1 MVHYDPRYARFLA
14 GANEG
19 IDISLV
25 SVTGGQ
31 WLVKQEPGA
40 PSADHTCETA
50 PRART
55 ADTSAEGASCL
66 ALRDE
71 GGSACESEW
80 QTFEAR
86 AVDCHYASELAT
98 HSCNWTCI
106 KRRRPCVDVKASRA
120 EQSAKVGDMLDLI
133 PVILDAHGGIGR
145 TKELCAKCWTE

>member
-1 MVHYDPRYARFLA
+1 MRDSTESEDSRHP
-14 GANEG
+14 E
-19 IDISLV
+19 
-25 SVTGGQ
+25 
-31 WLVKQEPGA
+31 
-40 PSADHTCETA
+40 
-50 PRART
+50 
-55 ADTSAEGASCL
+55 EGASCL

-120 EQSAKVGDMLDLI
+120 EQSAKVGDVLDLI

-145 TKELCAKCWTE
+145 TKELRAKCWTEYSGGKSSNVKTRSDGKKEALSITLSAMLRLSM